1 MGFLET
7 LVIGSYMYSTA
18 IFLYFRRKID
28 TLVSNHLKTIDKRL
42 DKLEE

>member
-1 MGFLET
+1 M
-7 LVIGSYMYSTA
+7 IGSYLYSTA
-18 IFLYFRRKID
+18 IFLYFHRKID

>member
-7 LVIGSYMYSTA
+7 LVIGSYLYTTA
-18 IFLYFRRKID
+18 TFLYFRRKID
-28 TLVSNHLKTIDKRL
+28 VILSNHLKAIETRL